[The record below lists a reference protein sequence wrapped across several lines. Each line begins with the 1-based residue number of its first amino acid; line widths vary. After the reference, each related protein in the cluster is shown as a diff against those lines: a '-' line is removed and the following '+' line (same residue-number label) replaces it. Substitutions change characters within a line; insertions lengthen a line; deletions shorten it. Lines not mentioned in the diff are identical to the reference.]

1 MVDITELPVEVIA
14 YIVKLR
20 KESANHRMQRNDARA
35 ELEKAQGQL
44 DHLSGFM
51 DALDKESSREDFAPG
66 GVLRRATDRN
76 MQRYSGQ
83 GAK

>member
-35 ELEKAQGQL
+35 ELAELKALVGR
-44 DHLSGFM
+44 S
-51 DALDKESSREDFAPG
+51 
-66 GVLRRATDRN
+66 
-76 MQRYSGQ
+76 
-83 GAK
+83 